1 MMVFK
6 SVITIILC
14 YCLSQELVNAANKC
28 QTVPTAG
35 GTPTPGEFL
44 FLFSIHAIQ
53 IKKILHLNFMEFT
66 RCYES
71 IVQRST

>member
-14 YCLSQELVNAANKC
+14 YCLSQELVNATKKC

-35 GTPTPGEFL
+35 GTPTPGEFFIL
-44 FLFSIHAIQ
+44 VFNSCNPD
-53 IKKILHLNFMEFT
+53 KKKLYFT
-66 RCYES
+66 
-71 IVQRST
+71 